1 MRGSAGLMR
10 SFEMATFKV
19 IEWCECKR
27 VYTVEADT
35 PEQAQEMVEEG
46 MIEIDE
52 EDYYDFEVQKVI
64 PK

>member
-1 MRGSAGLMR
+1 
-10 SFEMATFKV
+10 MATFKV

-27 VYTVEADT
+27 VYSVEART
-35 PEQAQEMVEEG
+35 PEEAQEMVEEG
-46 MIEIDE
+46 MVDHDE